1 MREKNLINKTCT
13 VDKTSHC
20 KCFDVLTDEQLEL
33 IEKKQVEVLYKKGEV
48 IAKHGSFAT
57 HIIQLCEGLA
67 KVYLEDKNETLILKI
82 IGPGSLIGLSAL
94 SDEGDTF
101 RFTASAY
108 EDSVAKLIDI
118 NTMKYL
124 IRENGVFASKIIN
137 IMSENANQINNRF
150 FFMTHRQSYGRLA
163 DLLLCLAGNIFKS
176 SKFDMGLSRKELAEL
191 AGMST
196 ENVVRVLKSFQ
207 KDGLIEMEGKS
218 FFITDPEGLRRIC
231 NSG

>member
-1 MREKNLINKTCT
+1 MNEKLINKTCT
-13 VDKTSHC
+13 VDKSAHC
-20 KCFDVLTDEQLEL
+20 KCFDVLTDDQREL
-33 IEKKQVEVLYKKGEV
+33 IEKKQVEVFYKKGEV
-48 IAKHGSFAT
+48 IAKFGSFAT

-67 KVYLEDKNETLILKI
+67 KVYLEDNNETLILKI

-101 RFTASAY
+101 RFTISAY

-124 IRENGVFASKIIN
+124 IRENGVFASRIIN

-150 FFMTHRQSYGRLA
+150 FFMVHRQSYGRLA
-163 DLLLCLAGNIFKS
+163 DLLLCLSGNIFKS
-176 SKFDMGLSRKELAEL
+176 PKFDLGLTRKELAEL

-207 KDGLIEMEGKS
+207 KDGLIEIQGKS
-218 FFITDPEGLRRIC
+218 FIISNPEGLRRIC
-231 NSG
+231 TLG